1 MVAHLHMKDYIFKHG
16 ERSNLGL
23 SATEFL
29 EVDSMLIPVMDG
41 FAMVWASSMFE
52 VDTIVL

>member
-1 MVAHLHMKDYIFKHG
+1 MKDIIKHG

-29 EVDSMLIPVMDG
+29 DVDSMLIPVMDG

-52 VDTIVL
+52 VDTMVLKL